1 MCNKLQEG
9 PLPISPTKRKQSL
22 KLVVKAY
29 GERPMP
35 TVKDCKK
42 PDIKNGRINMYTLRE
57 LEAFVKVCDRCPLS
71 KTRTN
76 AVFGEG
82 KEESIIMF
90 VGEGPGYNEDKIGRP
105 FVGKAGELFDKIIKA
120 INLTREDIYITNIV
134 KCRPPNN
141 RNPLENESK
150 TCIEFL
156 RWQVKIINP
165 DIIVCLGSVAAK
177 NIIDKDFKIT
187 RSRGIW
193 YEKGK
198 VNIIA
203 TYHPAALLRDVS
215 KKREAWEDLRL

>member
-1 MCNKLQEG
+1 
-9 PLPISPTKRKQSL
+9 
-22 KLVVKAY
+22 
-29 GERPMP
+29 
-35 TVKDCKK
+35 
-42 PDIKNGRINMYTLRE
+42 MYTLNE
-57 LEAFVKVCDRCPLS
+57 LEIIVKNCNRCPLS

-82 KEESIIMF
+82 KKESIIMF
-90 VGEGPGYNEDKIGRP
+90 VGEGPGYNEDRIGKP

-120 INLTREDIYITNIV
+120 VDLTRDDIYITNIV
-134 KCRPPNN
+134 KCRPPGN

-156 RWQVKIINP
+156 RWQVKIISP

-193 YEKGK
+193 YERGK
-198 VNIIA
+198 FNIIA
-203 TYHPAALLRDVS
+203 TYHPAALLRDVN
-215 KKREAWEDLRL
+215 KKRETWEDFKAIKKMYDKKIEAGPEKEKNRV